1 MTLADLVVA
10 SHVVVPLSATTTID
24 AGLQLVDR
32 LVEAGAVDDP
42 EKLRARVAE
51 ERGEDVVAMGDRAF
65 VMHYRT
71 DAVSDLRVAVGTSP
85 QPVHRDHRE
94 LTDGEST
101 GARIVLLIVSPPRLA
116 ARYLQL
122 LSAFARLLSHQDV
135 VDAIASAPNAEALAA
150 LPMLRQVELHEQL
163 AVRDVMTERPRTT
176 TADTPLRDAAAVIAG
191 GGLGALPVVDESGLL
206 VGMLSERELVRY
218 LMQSQLQSGPGV
230 RTPVEPG
237 KQRRL
242 VRDVM
247 TRQVLCVSPDQP
259 LAEVASIM
267 VNKDLDAV
275 PVVRDGRVAGY
286 LSRGDIIRKLI
297 GS

>member
-1 MTLADLVVA
+1 MTLADLV
-10 SHVVVPLSATTTID
+10 SHRHAVVPLSASTTIE
-24 AGLQLVDR
+24 AALQLVDR
-32 LVEAGAVDDP
+32 LVDAGAVEDP
-42 EKLRARVAE
+42 DKLRGRVAE
-51 ERGEDVVAMGDRAF
+51 ARGEDVVAMGDRAF

-71 DAVSDLRVAVGTSP
+71 DAVADLVVAVGTSP
-85 QPVHRDHRE
+85 QPLHRD
-94 LTDGEST
+94 LTDGET
-101 GARIVLLIVSPPRLA
+101 PGARIVLLIVAPPRLA
-116 ARYLQL
+116 ARYLQV
-122 LSAFARLLSHQDV
+122 LSAFARLLSNLEV
-135 VDAIASAPNAEALAA
+135 VAAVTAAPNAEALAA
-150 LPMLRQVELHEQL
+150 LPALRQVQLPEQL
-163 AVRDVMTERPRTT
+163 SVRDVMTERPRTT
-176 TADTPLRDAAAVIAG
+176 TADTPLRDAAAIIAG
-191 GGLGALPVVDESGLL
+191 GGFGALPVVDDTGVL

-218 LMQSQLQSGPGV
+218 LMQNQLQSGAGV

-275 PVVRDGRVAGY
+275 PVVREGRVAGY

>member
-1 MTLADLVVA
+1 VTLADLVSNTHA
-10 SHVVVPLSATTTID
+10 VVPLSASTTIE
-24 AGLQLVDR
+24 AALQLVDR
-32 LVEAGAVDDP
+32 LVDAGAVEDP
-42 EKLRARVAE
+42 DKLRRRVAE
-51 ERGEDVVAMGDRAF
+51 ARGEDVVAMGDRAF

-71 DAVSDLRVAVGTSP
+71 DAVAELVVAVGTSP
-85 QPVHRDHRE
+85 EPLHRD
-94 LTDGEST
+94 LTDGET
-101 GARIVLLIVSPPRLA
+101 PGARIVLLIVAPPRLA
-116 ARYLQL
+116 ARYLQV
-122 LSAFARLLSHQDV
+122 LSAFARLLSNLDV
-135 VDAIASAPNAEALAA
+135 VAAVTAAPNAEALAS
-150 LPMLRQVELHEQL
+150 LPALRQVQLPEQL
-163 AVRDVMTERPRTT
+163 SVRDVMTERPRTT
-176 TADTPLRDAAAVIAG
+176 TADTPLRDAAAIIADG
-191 GGLGALPVVDESGLL
+191 GFGALPVVDDTGVL

-218 LMQSQLQSGPGV
+218 LMQSQLQPGAGV

-275 PVVRDGRVAGY
+275 PVVREGRVAGY

>member
-1 MTLADLVVA
+1 VTLADLVTSA
-10 SHVVVPLSATTTID
+10 HAVVPLSATTTIE
-24 AGLQLVDR
+24 AALQLVDR
-32 LVEAGAVDDP
+32 LVTAGAVDDP
-42 EKLRARVAE
+42 DKLRGRVAE
-51 ERGEDVVAMGDRAF
+51 GRGEDVVAMGDRAF

-71 DAVSDLRVAVGTSP
+71 DAVADLVVAVGTSP
-85 QPVHRDHRE
+85 RPMHRDVADTE
-94 LTDGEST
+94 AP
-101 GARIVLLIVSPPRLA
+101 GARIVLLIVAPPRLA
-116 ARYLQL
+116 ARYLQV

-135 VDAIASAPNAEALAA
+135 VAAVTSAPDAEALAA
-150 LPMLRQVELHEQL
+150 LPALRDVQL
-163 AVRDVMTERPRTT
+163 PAQLSVRDVMTERPRTT
-176 TADTPLRDAAAVIAG
+176 TADTPLREAASVIAA
-191 GGLGALPVVDESGLL
+191 GGLGALPVVDDTGLL

-218 LMQSQLQSGPGV
+218 LMQSQLQSAPGV

-275 PVVRDGRVAGY
+275 PVVREGRVAGY

-297 GS
+297 GP